1 MQRLLQDHE
10 NERDNENDCD
20 GLLEENVY
28 YDSDYSGNSEFE
40 YIFFLLFIAFNHVQ
54 IITYLSMLRH
64 L

>member
-10 NERDNENDCD
+10 NERDNENGCD

-28 YDSDYSGNSEFE
+28 YDSDYSGDSEFE
-40 YIFFLLFIAFNHVQ
+40 YIFFLLFIVFNHVQ
-54 IITYLSMLRH
+54 IITYLSMTRH